1 MQRGK
6 HEQKSG
12 MMKKTREKLR
22 YRGFTLIELMAAMGI
37 VFVLASMAV
46 VSFKGMREKAR
57 VALAIADIKNMYNAI
72 LAFDEE
78 NERYPST
85 LNELVPDY
93 YKKIPLDPWG
103 SPYKFL
109 NFSAPSQKK
118 ENNEKGKSDH
128 ESHNE
133 NDSNMGQ
140 RRKDGPI
147 VPINTQFDLYSIGPD
162 KKTSPSIRSSTGRDD
177 VILANDGAFIGVA
190 ADY

>member
-1 MQRGK
+1 
-6 HEQKSG
+6 
-12 MMKKTREKLR
+12 MMKKAKKKFLR
-22 YRGFTLIELMAAMGI
+22 RGFTLIELMAAMGI

-57 VALAIADIKNMYNAI
+57 VALAIADIKNMYSAI
-72 LAFDEE
+72 LYFEQD

-85 LNELVPDY
+85 LDELVPGY
-93 YKKIPLDPWG
+93 YKKIPVDPWG
-103 SPYKFL
+103 SPYQFL
-109 NFSAPSQKK
+109 NFSAPPPKK
-118 ENNEKGKSDH
+118 ENNEKSENSNKNK
-128 ESHNE
+128 NE
-133 NDSNMGQ
+133 SNMGQ

-147 VPINTQFDLYSIGPD
+147 VPINTQFDLYSIGPN